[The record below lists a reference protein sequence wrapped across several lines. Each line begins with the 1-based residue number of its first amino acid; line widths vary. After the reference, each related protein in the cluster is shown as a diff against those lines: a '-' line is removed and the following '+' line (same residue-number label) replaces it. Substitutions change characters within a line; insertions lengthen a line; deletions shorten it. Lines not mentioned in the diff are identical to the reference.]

1 MHEGIAKVIE
11 IMGDK
16 LAELER
22 EVILYKNL
30 YEAVEKQKEER
41 EAQLAHA
48 HVKIEEQLKIIEEM
62 RAQRHE

>member
-22 EVILYKNL
+22 EVTLYKSL
-30 YEAVEKQKEER
+30 YEATEKQKIELEHKLAMMG
-41 EAQLAHA
+41 AQSD
-48 HVKIEEQLKIIEEM
+48 ED
-62 RAQRHE
+62 